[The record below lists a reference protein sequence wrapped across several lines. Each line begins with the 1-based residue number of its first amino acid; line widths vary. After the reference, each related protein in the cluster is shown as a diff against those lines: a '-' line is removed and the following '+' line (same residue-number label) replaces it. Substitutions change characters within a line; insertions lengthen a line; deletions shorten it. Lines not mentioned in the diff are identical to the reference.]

1 MEKQLMRGLRKETRA
16 PGPFVLRDDLPIP
29 EIGDDDVL
37 IRVRCTAL
45 CGTDIHIMDWDDW
58 SKLHTAPPVTPGH
71 ETAGDIV
78 AIGRNV
84 TDRRVGDRVS
94 CESHIACGSCWFCK
108 NGLAHICRDLEL
120 FGCSVDG
127 AFAEYARIPA
137 RATYLLPDDISY
149 EAACM
154 FEPMGAGVHGA
165 EAAQPEGKTVVVFG
179 CGPIGLTAVSACKT
193 FGAKT
198 VIAAD
203 LLDERLE
210 NARKMGADHAFNSES
225 CDLVREVLGM
235 TDGIGADAVI
245 DVTGAPSAIHSAFR
259 CVRAAGRVVSVGL
272 PGKPIELDL
281 TNEIAY
287 REVVYTGVSGRRIW
301 QTWEN
306 FARVLSG
313 PYYQLDCV
321 MGGRY
326 ALEDF
331 DRAVEDFRRGIPG
344 KKLIYPRAEDM
355 PR

>member
-1 MEKQLMRGLRKETRA
+1 MT
-16 PGPFVLRDDLPIP
+16 
-29 EIGDDDVL
+29 
-37 IRVRCTAL
+37 
-45 CGTDIHIMDWDDW
+45 
-58 SKLHTAPPVTPGH
+58 
-71 ETAGDIV
+71 
-78 AIGRNV
+78 
-84 TDRRVGDRVS
+84 
-94 CESHIACGSCWFCK
+94 
-108 NGLAHICRDLEL
+108 
-120 FGCSVDG
+120 
-127 AFAEYARIPA
+127 
-137 RATYLLPDDISY
+137 
-149 EAACM
+149 
-154 FEPMGAGVHGA
+154 
-165 EAAQPEGKTVVVFG
+165 AAQGVE
-179 CGPIGLTAVSACKT
+179 
-193 FGAKT
+193 
-198 VIAAD
+198 
-203 LLDERLE
+203 LDERLE

-245 DVTGAPSAIHSAFR
+245 DVTGAPAAIHSAFR

-355 PR
+355 PC